1 MDLSSNGNNDLNNTN
16 ELKSKIINNI
26 VYSSPDFISRSG
38 LKNDFN
44 INLKNLNS
52 IGKNNNEYKSSP
64 QIELISMINFNS
76 TLPMIKKD
84 DDYNN
89 FLTPKLSLKINPH
102 DMKNYST
109 SDRKI
114 STENIF
120 NNNRLALED
129 TLETGKSLTV
139 GIDFKREKID
149 EINKF
154 FEMKLATVVRDK
166 EELFIPKIVR

>member
-26 VYSSPDFISRSG
+26 VYSSPDFISKSG

-52 IGKNNNEYKSSP
+52 VGKNNNEYKSSP

-76 TLPMIKKD
+76 TLPMMKKD

-89 FLTPKLSLKINPH
+89 FLTPKLS
-102 DMKNYST
+102 
-109 SDRKI
+109 
-114 STENIF
+114 
-120 NNNRLALED
+120 
-129 TLETGKSLTV
+129 
-139 GIDFKREKID
+139 
-149 EINKF
+149 
-154 FEMKLATVVRDK
+154 
-166 EELFIPKIVR
+166 

>member
-1 MDLSSNGNNDLNNTN
+1 
-16 ELKSKIINNI
+16 
-26 VYSSPDFISRSG
+26 
-38 LKNDFN
+38 
-44 INLKNLNS
+44 
-52 IGKNNNEYKSSP
+52 
-64 QIELISMINFNS
+64 MINFNS
-76 TLPMIKKD
+76 TLPMMKKD

-129 TLETGKSLTV
+129 TLEAGKSLTV
-139 GIDFKREKID
+139 GIDLREK
-149 EINKF
+149 KY
-154 FEMKLATVVRDK
+154 K
-166 EELFIPKIVR
+166 